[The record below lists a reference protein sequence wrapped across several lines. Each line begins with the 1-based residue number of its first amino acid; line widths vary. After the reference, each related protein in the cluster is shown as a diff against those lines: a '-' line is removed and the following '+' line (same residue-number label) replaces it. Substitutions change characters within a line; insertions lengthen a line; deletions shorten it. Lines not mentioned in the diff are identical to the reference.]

1 MRLISLTLAADT
13 FSNRAV
19 SRTPRPSSNACRIR
33 CTVNGVVLGKST
45 FRGTPTQDVSV
56 FVEGRLKFNS
66 RSILL
71 RLEGFNL
78 FNHANLLGRAQTNY
92 GDLTTVNNT
101 FGQLVAVGTTSN
113 ALPALA
119 NIDPPRFF
127 QFQVRFGF

>member
-1 MRLISLTLAADT
+1 
-13 FSNRAV
+13 
-19 SRTPRPSSNACRIR
+19 
-33 CTVNGVVLGKST
+33 VNGVVIGKST

-78 FNHANLLGRAQTNY
+78 FNHANLLGRAQTIY
-92 GDLTTVNNT
+92 GDTTTVNNT
-101 FGQLVAVGTTSN
+101 FGQVVAVGNATN

-127 QFQVRFGF
+127 QLQARFSF

>member
-1 MRLISLTLAADT
+1 
-13 FSNRAV
+13 V
-19 SRTPRPSSNACRIR
+19 
-33 CTVNGVVLGKST
+33 VNGVVIGKSA

-56 FVEGRLKFNS
+56 FVEGGLKFSS

-78 FNHANLLGRAQTNY
+78 FNHANLLGRAQTIY
-92 GDLTTVNNT
+92 GDTTTVNNT
-101 FGQLVAVGTTSN
+101 FGQLVAVGTATN

-127 QFQVRFGF
+127 QFQARFSF